1 MQEMRGRDM
10 SQTETYTPRLKQ
22 RFLEE
27 LRGQLQSELGLGN
40 VMEVPRPEKV
50 VINMGVGE
58 ASRDARLIDGAVRDL
73 ATISGQKPAI
83 RRARKSVATFK
94 IRQGMPV
101 GASVTLRG
109 ARMWE
114 FIDRLV
120 SIVLPRSRDFRGL
133 NPRSFDGH
141 GNYSLGITEQ
151 LVFPEMSYDQVDA
164 TRGMDITIVTTA
176 GNDDEG
182 RALLRALGLPF
193 AGEAQ

>member
-1 MQEMRGRDM
+1 M

-58 ASRDARLIDGAVRDL
+58 ASRDARLVDGAVRDL

-151 LVFPEMSYDQVDA
+151 LVFPEMS
-164 TRGMDITIVTTA
+164 
-176 GNDDEG
+176 
-182 RALLRALGLPF
+182 
-193 AGEAQ
+193 

>member
-1 MQEMRGRDM
+1 MATNGNG
-10 SQTETYTPRLKQ
+10 YVPRLKV
-22 RFLEE
+22 RYREE
-27 LRGQLQSELGLGN
+27 LLSHLQSELGLGN

-151 LVFPEMSYDQVDA
+151 LVFPEISYDQVDA